1 MESNSISYNILLVY
15 TSNLISKKCEG
26 ISSSS
31 LTLVPEIMWRST
43 RDSMFSAFCLKQ
55 TQSGVSSSRFRA
67 TRGSTGCN
75 CFSSLQASRVCR
87 YSQFTFKLLGH
98 WVWLSLGSP
107 LCMHN
112 MYVRM
117 LINEQAYSS
126 VPVMVYA
133 SGQCV
138 RNAARTF
145 LISLADILL
154 SPPTSAMIVQYFV
167 LKILILLTFWVIW
180 CLKRHIIR
188 IPCRLIGNTVEV
200 SFSYTMKI
208 DCCRRAQCHAW
219 VIHAYHQD

>member
-1 MESNSISYNILLVY
+1 MKSNRISYILLVY

-43 RDSMFSAFCLKQ
+43 RDSMSSAFCLKQ

-67 TRGSTGCN
+67 TRGSTDCN
-75 CFSSLQASRVCR
+75 CFSSLQASCVCR

-98 WVWLSLGSP
+98 WVRLSLGSP

-117 LINEQAYSS
+117 LINEQTYPS

-133 SGQCV
+133 SGQRV

-154 SPPTSAMIVQYFV
+154 SPPTSAIIVQYFV
-167 LKILILLTFWVIW
+167 LKTLI
-180 CLKRHIIR
+180 C
-188 IPCRLIGNTVEV
+188 
-200 SFSYTMKI
+200 
-208 DCCRRAQCHAW
+208 
-219 VIHAYHQD
+219 